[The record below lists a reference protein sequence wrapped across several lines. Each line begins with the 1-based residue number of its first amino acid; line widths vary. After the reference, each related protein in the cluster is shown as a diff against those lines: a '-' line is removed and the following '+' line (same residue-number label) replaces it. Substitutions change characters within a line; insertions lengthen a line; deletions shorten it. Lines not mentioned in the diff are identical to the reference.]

1 MVVNPPYPLCRKS
14 LSYLPCALQEIEQS
28 GVLPNSEILAPS
40 YDVSV
45 LRDYVGAGNVVG
57 EVGVLTGRRR
67 DASVDCETAVQAYYI
82 SNQVRVSDQRS
93 PVGFQLLAWGTDG
106 LFEIP
111 VL

>member
-1 MVVNPPYPLCRKS
+1 MIVKPCYPLCRRS
-14 LSYLPCALQEIEQS
+14 LSYFPCALQEIEQS

-82 SNQVRVSDQRS
+82 SNQVMDTVWS
-93 PVGFQLLAWGTDG
+93 PVGFQLLAWGTNG
-106 LFEIP
+106 LFEMP